1 MIADDR
7 RVVADAGRDTEAAA
21 VEVHEGDSPV
31 ILGFPHTGTGLPRA
45 VREALN
51 ERGRELT
58 DTDWHVE
65 QLYAGLLPGATTVR
79 ARFHRYL
86 VDANRDPDG
95 TSLYPGQAT
104 TGLVPLTD
112 FDGHAIWHERHLPDE
127 AEVRARVLAWHAPYH
142 RALSREIERVR
153 RRHGVAI
160 LHDCHSIRSHV
171 PRLFDGRLPD
181 LNIGTDG
188 GSTCDARVE
197 RTVVD
202 AVERSSSLSSVLNG
216 RFRGG
221 WTTRRYGRPASGVH
235 AIQMET
241 AQSAYLV
248 AEEAPWTYDEA
259 RASTPRAALADAL
272 AALERLAPRLA
283 AGARERGLDLPSL
296 SSSGDQQG

>member
-1 MIADDR
+1 MISDDQR
-7 RVVADAGRDTEAAA
+7 IVDAAGRDTEGAA
-21 VEVHEGDSPV
+21 VEVREGDSPV
-31 ILGFPHTGTGLPRA
+31 ILGLPHTGTGLPNA

-51 ERGRELT
+51 ERGLELA

-65 QLYAGLLPGATTVR
+65 RLYAGLLPGASTVR

-112 FDGHAIWHERHLPDE
+112 FDGHAIWREGHLPDE

-142 RALSREIERVR
+142 RALSRQIERVR

-160 LHDCHSIRSHV
+160 LHDCHSIRSRV
-171 PRLFDGRLPD
+171 PRLFDGCLPD
-181 LNIGTDG
+181 LNVGTDG
-188 GSTCDARVE
+188 GTTCDARVE
-197 RTVVD
+197 RAVVE
-202 AVERSSSLSSVLNG
+202 AAGRAPSLSSVLNG

-241 AQSAYLV
+241 AQSAYLM
-248 AEEAPWTYDEA
+248 AEEAPWTYDDE
-259 RASTPRAALADAL
+259 RAERLRATLADAL
-272 AALERLAPRLA
+272 GALEALAPRLA
-283 AGARERGLDLPSL
+283 GEVRGDGASPA
-296 SSSGDQQG
+296 SSRP